1 MRWFSSKTN
10 KLIMLLP
17 TVLLYIAYI
26 IIPIAVAAYFSLT
39 RFTGIGSPQF
49 AGMSNY
55 IRLFHDPIFFIAL
68 KNTFIVVFVT
78 LLILIP
84 GAFLLALLLN
94 KKLRGMGAI
103 RAINYSPSI
112 IAPIMVGLIW
122 VFILDPKIGL
132 INTFLNKIGLQSLA
146 IQWIG
151 GETLTPYSVAVVQ
164 SWQSLGYIATI
175 FLAGL
180 TLIPKEMYEA
190 AEIDGAT
197 KFQQLK
203 RITIPFLSET
213 FKLNVILVITL
224 CFKIFET
231 VLQLTNGG
239 PNHLSDVLV
248 TYMYSTTFTAG
259 EYGYGMAIAVA
270 SLIATILLA
279 GLILG
284 LFTFGRSLANKGG
297 VRKT

>member
-1 MRWFSSKTN
+1 MRWFSSNSN
-10 KLIMLLP
+10 KIIMLLP
-17 TVLLYIAYI
+17 TMLLYMVYI
-26 IIPIAVAAYFSLT
+26 ILPIIIAAYYSLT
-39 RFTGIGSPQF
+39 RFTGIGKPKF
-49 AGMSNY
+49 TGMSNY
-55 IRLFHDPIFFIAL
+55 LRLFNDPIFMVAL
-68 KNTFIVVFVT
+68 KNTFIVLVVT
-78 LLILIP
+78 LIILIP
-84 GAFLLALLLN
+84 AAFLLSLLLN
-94 KKLRGMGAI
+94 KKMKGLGVI

-132 INTFLNKIGLQSLA
+132 INNVLNMIGLESWAL
-146 IQWIG
+146 QWIG
-151 GETLTPYSVAVVQ
+151 GDKLTPFSVAVVQ

-190 AEIDGAT
+190 ADIDGAT
-197 KFQQLK
+197 KFQQL
-203 RITIPFLSET
+203 RNITVPLLGET
-213 FKLNVILVITL
+213 FKLNIILAITL

-248 TYMYSTTFTAG
+248 TYMYSTTFNAG

-270 SLIATILLA
+270 SLIATILLT
-279 GLILG
+279 GIILG
-284 LFTFGRSLANKGG
+284 MFTFGKRMVNSEGA
-297 VRKT
+297 RKA

>member
-1 MRWFSSKTN
+1 MRWFSSNGK
-10 KLIMLLP
+10 KIVMLLP
-17 TVLLYIAYI
+17 TILVYLTYIM
-26 IIPIAVAAYFSLT
+26 IPIVIAIYYSLT
-39 RFTGIGSPQF
+39 NFSGIGTPNYV
-49 AGMSNY
+49 GMSNY
-55 IRLFHDPIFFIAL
+55 QRLFSDPIFLIAL
-68 KNTFIVVFVT
+68 KNTFIILIVT
-78 LLILIP
+78 IVILIP

-94 KKLRGMGAI
+94 KKAKGVGAL

-132 INTFLNKIGLQSLA
+132 INSFLTKIGLSSLA
-146 IQWIG
+146 FDWIG
-151 GETLTPYSVAVVQ
+151 GETLTPYSVAIVQ

-180 TLIPKEMYEA
+180 TLIPEELYEA
-190 AEIDGAT
+190 ADIDGAS
-197 KFQQLK
+197 KFHQLIN
-203 RITIPFLSET
+203 ITIPLLNET
-213 FKLNVILVITL
+213 FKLNTILVITL

-248 TYMYSTTFTAG
+248 TYMYSTTFTSG

-270 SLIATILLA
+270 SLIATILFA
-279 GLILG
+279 GAFLG
-284 LFTFGRSLANKGG
+284 IHALGRRVSN
-297 VRKT
+297 